1 MFAGLC
7 TNSDFFNSKINLFI
21 ALAPVCR
28 VDQCG
33 SEMVQTVAKLNRAID
48 LVLKLDYNL
57 MPKATV
63 NRENRILGAGIIML
77 GAG

>member
-33 SEMVQTVAKLNRAID
+33 SEMV
-48 LVLKLDYNL
+48 
-57 MPKATV
+57 
-63 NRENRILGAGIIML
+63 
-77 GAG
+77 